1 MARRPFMSGADRLR
15 EATQRESGLRSARST
30 PGAYQGGLQT
40 NFTGSANSDSST
52 SLGDTT
58 GATSNDQDVLSLQR
72 LTNEDAQARAGK
84 NEGVDYNANA
94 SQENMYRGRIGIKN
108 SLAEQIAQNP
118 DQLMEQ
124 ENNLKQSAGEALG
137 QGLKGTRENFNRR
150 GLLYS
155 GGRESGENK
164 VKGAVAGSLASG
176 LSGARRESANSLS
189 SAQNAYGSVDLA
201 NQQQSLEL
209 AHQAFDTA
217 NQNNIA
223 RLQAMQQLG
232 LGLGSAVGAYA
243 GSRGTSATSSPGG
256 SSGMDYSGG
265 LQAKSYDQI
274 MRR

>member
-1 MARRPFMSGADRLR
+1 MYQPNSNFGKQLGDRARS
-15 EATQRESGLRSARST
+15 RESGLAANRST

-40 NFTGSANSDSST
+40 NFTGYGNNPGPA
-52 SLGDTT
+52 GDTT

-84 NEGVDYNANA
+84 NEGVDFNANA

-164 VKGAVAGSLASG
+164 VKGSVAGSLASG

-232 LGLGSAVGAYA
+232 LGLGSAVGSIA
-243 GSRGTSATSSPGG
+243 GSRGGSSGGYSSGG
-256 SSGMDYSGG
+256 SSGGGYSQG
-265 LQAKSYDQI
+265 LGAKSYDQI
-274 MRR
+274 MGR